1 MTPSELTGCTRRS
14 FLGRSLAVGA
24 AASALTIIKPELV
37 RGAGKER
44 LRAGLVGCGGR
55 GTEAAIDL
63 LTADP
68 SVELVS
74 MGDIFADKLQKSLA
88 NLRDPGFLADVSPK
102 RAAEFTGKPLADLVD
117 SVRKRVNVDPEHC
130 FSSFDAYRKVI
141 ASDVD
146 VVLLCTPPGHRP
158 EQFEAAVLSG
168 KHVFTEKP
176 IATDP
181 VGARRFIAAV
191 KKAEE
196 AKLTVAA
203 GTQRRSQREYIETV
217 QKIHDGALGEV
228 VDLSANYLSGPVL
241 HVDHRDPTWGDME
254 WQHRDWYSF
263 VWICGDQ
270 MVEQHIHTIDFCNWV
285 VGTHPASVVASG
297 GAAWRPREELYGNI
311 YDHLTADFV
320 YPNGVHLGSACRQ
333 YPKGCYRKVWNTVV
347 GSKGRSDGIDLGSK
361 GLDPYVQEHV
371 RLVNSIRG
379 DSPYVNDG
387 MTVAESTLT
396 CIMGREAAY
405 SGMEIT
411 WDMIMASQQ
420 DLQPKALDYKLAME
434 VPPVAVPAH
443 YTFV

>member
-1 MTPSELTGCTRRS
+1 MTPSELTECTRRA

-24 AASALTIIKPELV
+24 AASALTIIRPELV

-68 SVELVS
+68 NVELVT
-74 MGDIFADKLQKSLA
+74 MGDIFEDKLQKSLS
-88 NLRDPGFLADVSPK
+88 NLRNPQFLMDASPK
-102 RAAEFTGKPLADLVD
+102 HAAEFTGKPLAELVD
-117 SVRKRVNVDPEHC
+117 SVRKRVTVDPEHC
-130 FSSFDAYRKVI
+130 FSSFDAYRKVM
-141 ASDVD
+141 ASDID

-158 EQFEAAVLSG
+158 EQFEAAVNSA
-168 KHVFTEKP
+168 KHIFTEKP
-176 IATDP
+176 VATDP

-196 AKLTVAA
+196 SKLTVVA

-217 QKIHDGALGEV
+217 QKIHEGVIGEV
-228 VDLSANYLSGPVL
+228 VGLSANYLSGPVL
-241 HVDHRDPTWGDME
+241 HVDHRDPAWGDME
-254 WQHRDWYSF
+254 WQHRNWYSF

-270 MVEQHIHTIDFCNWV
+270 MVEQHIHTIDFCNWIM
-285 VGTHPASVVASG
+285 GTHPISVVASG
-297 GAAWRPREELYGNI
+297 GVAWRPREELYGNI

-320 YPNGVHLGSACRQ
+320 YPNDVHLYSACRQ

-347 GSKGRSDGIDLGSK
+347 GSKGRSDGIDMGSK

-379 DSPYVNDG
+379 EIPYVNDG

-411 WDMIMASQQ
+411 WDMIMASKQN
-420 DLQPKALDYKLAME
+420 LQPKTLDYKVAMT
-434 VPPVAVPAH
+434 VPPVAVPAQ
-443 YTFV
+443 YEFI

>member
-1 MTPSELTGCTRRS
+1 MERNEVTTCTRRS
-14 FLGRSLAVGA
+14 FLSGSLIAGA
-24 AASALTIIKPELV
+24 AASAFTITRPELV
-37 RGAGKER
+37 RGAGRER

-68 SVELVS
+68 NVELVAL
-74 MGDIFADKLQKSLA
+74 GDIFEDQLQKSLA
-88 NLRDPGFLADVSPK
+88 NLRDPAFLMDASPK
-102 RAAEFTGKPLADLVD
+102 RAAEFTGKPLAELVD

-141 ASDVD
+141 ASDID

-158 EQFEAAVLSG
+158 EQFEAAVNAG

-176 IATDP
+176 VATDP
-181 VGARRFIAAV
+181 VGTRRFIAAV

-196 AKLTVAA
+196 SKLTVVA
-203 GTQRRSQREYIETV
+203 GTQRRSQKDYIQTV
-217 QKIHDGALGEV
+217 QKIHDGVLGEV
-228 VDLSANYLSGPVL
+228 VSLSATYLSGPVL
-241 HVDHRDPTWGDME
+241 HVDHRDPAWGDME
-254 WQHRDWYSF
+254 WQHRNWYSF

-285 VGTHPASVVASG
+285 IGAHPVKVVASG
-297 GAAWRPREELYGNI
+297 GVAWRPREELYGNI
-311 YDHLTADFV
+311 YDHLTADFI
-320 YPNGVHLGSACRQ
+320 YPNGVHLYSACRQ
-333 YPKGCYRKVWNTVV
+333 YPKGSYRKVWNTVV
-347 GSKGRSDGIDLGSK
+347 GSKGHSDGFDMGSK

-379 DSPYVNDG
+379 DIPYTNDG
-387 MTVAESTLT
+387 MPLAESTMT

-411 WDMIMASQQ
+411 WDRIMDSKQ
-420 DLQPKALDYKLAME
+420 DLQPKTLDYKLAMA
-434 VPPVAVPAH
+434 VPPLAVPGR
-443 YTFV
+443 YEFT

>member
-1 MTPSELTGCTRRS
+1 MAQNEMTACTRRS
-14 FLGRSLAVGA
+14 FLGTSLVAGA
-24 AASALTIIKPELV
+24 AASALTIIRPELV

-68 SVELVS
+68 NVELVA
-74 MGDIFADKLQKSLA
+74 MGDIFEDKLQKSLA
-88 NLRDPGFLADVSPK
+88 NLRDPTFLMGASPK
-102 RAAEFTGKPLADLVD
+102 RAAEFTGKPLAELAD
-117 SVRKRVNVDPEHC
+117 SVRKRVTVDPEHC

-141 ASDVD
+141 ASDID
-146 VVLLCTPPGHRP
+146 VVMLCTPPGHRP
-158 EQFEAAVLSG
+158 EHFEAAVDAG
-168 KHVFTEKP
+168 KHIFTEKP

-181 VGARRFIAAV
+181 VGTRRFIAAV

-196 AKLTVAA
+196 SKLTVVA
-203 GTQRRSQREYIETV
+203 GTQRRSQRDYIETV
-217 QKIHDGALGEV
+217 QKIHEGALGNV
-228 VDLSANYLSGPVL
+228 VSLSATYLSGPVL
-241 HVDHRDPTWGDME
+241 HVDHRDPAWGDME
-254 WQHRDWYSF
+254 WQHRNWYSF

-285 VGTHPASVVASG
+285 LGAHPVKVIASG

-320 YPNGVHLGSACRQ
+320 YPNGVHLYSACRQ
-333 YPKGCYRKVWNTVV
+333 YPKGSYRKVWNTVV
-347 GSKGRSDGIDLGSK
+347 GSKGHSDGLDMGSK

-379 DSPYVNDG
+379 DTPCVNDG
-387 MTVAESTLT
+387 MTVAESTMT

-411 WDMIMASQQ
+411 WDMIMDSKQ
-420 DLQPKALDYKLAME
+420 DLQPKTLDYKLAMI
-434 VPPVAVPAH
+434 VPPVAVPGRYEFA
-443 YTFV
+443 

>member
-1 MTPSELTGCTRRS
+1 MERNEVTTCTRRS
-14 FLGRSLAVGA
+14 FLSGSLIAGA
-24 AASALTIIKPELV
+24 AASAFTIIRSELV

-68 SVELVS
+68 NVELVAL
-74 MGDIFADKLQKSLA
+74 GDIFEDQLQKSLA
-88 NLRDPGFLADVSPK
+88 NLRDPAFLMDASPK
-102 RAAEFTGKPLADLVD
+102 RAAEFTGKPLAELVD

-141 ASDVD
+141 ASDID

-158 EQFEAAVLSG
+158 EQFEAAVNAG

-176 IATDP
+176 VATDP
-181 VGARRFIAAV
+181 VGTRRFIAAV

-196 AKLTVAA
+196 SKLTVVA
-203 GTQRRSQREYIETV
+203 GTQRRSQKDYIQTV
-217 QKIHDGALGEV
+217 QKIHDGVLGEV
-228 VDLSANYLSGPVL
+228 VSLSATYLSGPVL
-241 HVDHRDPTWGDME
+241 HVDHRDPAWGDME
-254 WQHRDWYSF
+254 WQHRNWYSF

-285 VGTHPASVVASG
+285 IGAHPVKVVASG
-297 GAAWRPREELYGNI
+297 GVAWRPREELYGNI
-311 YDHLTADFV
+311 YDHLTADFI
-320 YPNGVHLGSACRQ
+320 YPNGVHLYSACRQ
-333 YPKGCYRKVWNTVV
+333 YPKGSYRKVWNTVV
-347 GSKGRSDGIDLGSK
+347 GSKGHSDGLDMGSK

-379 DSPYVNDG
+379 DIAYTNDG
-387 MTVAESTLT
+387 MPLAESTMT

-411 WDMIMASQQ
+411 WDRIMDSKQ
-420 DLQPKALDYKLAME
+420 DLQPKTLDYKLAMA
-434 VPPVAVPAH
+434 VPPLAVPGR
-443 YTFV
+443 YEFT

>member
-1 MTPSELTGCTRRS
+1 MARNEITACTRRS
-14 FLGRSLAVGA
+14 FLSGSLIAGA
-24 AASALTIIKPELV
+24 AASAFTFIRPELV
-37 RGAGKER
+37 RGAGKAR

-55 GTEAAIDL
+55 GTEAAMDL

-68 SVELVS
+68 NVELVA
-74 MGDIFADKLQKSLA
+74 MGDIFEDKLQKSLA
-88 NLRDPGFLADVSPK
+88 NLRDPAFLMNASPK
-102 RAAEFTGKPLADLVD
+102 RAAEFTGKPLAELAD
-117 SVRKRVNVDPEHC
+117 SVRKRVSVDPEHC

-158 EQFEAAVLSG
+158 EQFEAAVNAG
-168 KHVFTEKP
+168 KHIFTEKP

-181 VGARRFIAAV
+181 AGTRRFITAV

-196 AKLTVAA
+196 SKLTVVA
-203 GTQRRSQREYIETV
+203 GTQRRSQKDYIDTV
-217 QKIHDGALGEV
+217 QKIHDGVLGEV
-228 VDLSANYLSGPVL
+228 VSLSATYLSGPVL
-241 HVDHRDPTWGDME
+241 HVDHRDPAWGDME
-254 WQHRDWYSF
+254 WQHRNWYSF

-285 VGTHPASVVASG
+285 MGAHPVKVVASG
-297 GAAWRPREELYGNI
+297 GVAWRPREELYGNI

-320 YPNGVHLGSACRQ
+320 YPNGVHLYSACRQ
-333 YPKGCYRKVWNTVV
+333 YPKGSYRKVWNTVV
-347 GSKGRSDGIDLGSK
+347 GSKGHSDGLDMGSK

-379 DSPYVNDG
+379 DTPYINDG
-387 MTVAESTLT
+387 MTVAESTMT

-411 WDMIMASQQ
+411 WDMIMDSKQ
-420 DLQPKALDYKLAME
+420 DLQPKTLDYKLALA
-434 VPPVAVPAH
+434 VPPVAVPGH
-443 YTFV
+443 YEFA